1 MISAIVLAAG
11 QSKRMG
17 RQKMLLPWGQTCV
30 IGQVISTLLEAGV
43 NDIDVVTGGAQSEL
57 KEVLK
62 DYKINYLFNKDF
74 AKGEMLLSVKVGLS
88 GQGDESKAAL
98 IVLGDQPQIETEIV
112 QEIVE
117 RYLSTQ
123 HKIIVPSY
131 KMHRGHPWLVD
142 KSYWSHRLY
151 HSR

>member
-1 MISAIVLAAG
+1 
-11 QSKRMG
+11 
-17 RQKMLLPWGQTCV
+17 
-30 IGQVISTLLEAGV
+30 
-43 NDIDVVTGGAQSEL
+43 VTGGAQSEL

-142 KSYWSHRLY
+142 KSYWQEILQLNPPFTLQNFLNMHNEAIDYITVDKPSVMQDLDTQTDYTHFKP
-151 HSR
+151 